1 MRVIYIEY
9 NNSPEINKVFGKNSV
24 VNYNPNNNAWEVS
37 GKGVSIIASR
47 ENVKR
52 ITITDE
58 LVSDEEITGW
68 YIEGMSKD
76 ELQQKFTKEEIEYIY
91 FHAV

>member
-9 NNSPEINKVFGKNSV
+9 NNSPEINKVFGKDSV
-24 VNYNPNNNAWEVS
+24 VNYNPGNNAWEVS
-37 GKGVSIIASR
+37 GRGLCVIAPR

-58 LVSDEEITGW
+58 LVSDEEVKV
-68 YIEGMSKD
+68 E
-76 ELQQKFTKEEIEYIY
+76 KEDN
-91 FHAV
+91 